1 MEEHLEEK
9 RRYVMRVAIITADT
23 EIYRGNAEDRSGE
36 AVKEIMEEAGFE
48 VVFMRALPNDR
59 EVLSTV
65 MLRLAENGLT
75 DLVLTTGGAGCG
87 ASDCTPEATMDVIE
101 KPIVGIPE
109 AMRAYTLQ
117 MTKRAMLNRSVA
129 GISKNVLL
137 VNLPGKVQAV
147 RETLKYLLPELIHA
161 LEVIQPDRDGR

>member
-87 ASDCTPEATMDVIE
+87 ASDGCDREADCWDSGGYARIYLTDD
-101 KPIVGIPE
+101 E
-109 AMRAYTLQ
+109 ARHAEQECCGDQQERT
-117 MTKRAMLNRSVA
+117 ACESS
-129 GISKNVLL
+129 GEG
-137 VNLPGKVQAV
+137 PG
-147 RETLKYLLPELIHA
+147 REGDA
-161 LEVIQPDRDGR
+161 